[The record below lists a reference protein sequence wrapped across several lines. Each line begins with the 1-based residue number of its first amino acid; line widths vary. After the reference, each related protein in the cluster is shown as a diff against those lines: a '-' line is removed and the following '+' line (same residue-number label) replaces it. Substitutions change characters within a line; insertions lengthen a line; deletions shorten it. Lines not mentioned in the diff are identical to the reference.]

1 MIPSEAR
8 GLFSEA
14 FEGDLDEERK
24 RAFDEALMEDEQLDQ
39 EYAEFVE
46 TFEMVRVLATPES
59 VKAPNLLP
67 RIQERIRRRS
77 GGKYYRDRFPR
88 RAGQPGWMMP
98 VIVSAAVLL
107 VIAIIWFAFQ
117 ATMIFNEAAMRAQP
131 GAEATADSPASDSP
145 APEAPNSPAPE
156 APDSPAP
163 EAPAPR

>member
-1 MIPSEAR
+1 MISSEAR
-8 GLFSEA
+8 DLFSQA

-98 VIVSAAVLL
+98 VIVSTAVLL
-107 VIAIIWFAFQ
+107 VIAIVWFAFH
-117 ATMIFNEAAMRAQP
+117 AAMVFNDAAMRP
-131 GAEATADSPASDSP
+131 GAETFPDTADPDP
-145 APEAPNSPAPE
+145 MGPGPE
-156 APDSPAP
+156 APD
-163 EAPAPR
+163 EPR